1 MLQCSKSWHPRTR
14 EAQGLPPTTPH
25 SLQHMT
31 KPSQGGG
38 QTYQGSETTLARE
51 GFERCSGFLQEV
63 GCGQD
68 LSHLVALLLMWLSE
82 EDTFWALVELMENK
96 KYAMSGRYMGMVGS
110 LHRLVLHGHK
120 STRLNHSP
128 HSHALNV
135 KANLT
140 LEAS

>member
-1 MLQCSKSWHPRTR
+1 MYAPVLKVMAPKDKRSSGAPSNNSP
-14 EAQGLPPTTPH
+14 LPSAH
-25 SLQHMT
+25 D
-31 KPSQGGG
+31 
-38 QTYQGSETTLARE
+38 QTLPGRWTNPSETTLARE

-135 KANLT
+135 KANLP